1 MPTTILVTGATG
13 TIGSQVVNALSK
25 KEGVTVYAGVRNDGK
40 NAPDKAEKLK
50 RGNVTPVD
58 FDYDKPETLAAAL
71 KGVDKVF
78 LLTPFTPNQV
88 ELGIRL
94 VDAAKAA
101 GVKHLVKLS
110 ALGAEQEPGIQLG
123 RWHRAIEKHV
133 EASGLAWTFL
143 RPNNFMDNFIS
154 YYPPDKEG
162 AIYLPWGNGAC
173 SFIDARDVGAVAAAV
188 LTSSGHE
195 GKAYVPT
202 GPEAFTIAQ
211 AASTLSEVTGRAI
224 KYVDVPEA
232 AARKAMLDMGVPAW
246 MTDGMM
252 ELHAI
257 DKAGYATIVTTDVKT
272 LTGQAPRS
280 FRDFAR
286 DNAAKWPAS

>member
-1 MPTTILVTGATG
+1 MSTTILVTGATG
-13 TIGSQVVNALSK
+13 TIGSQVVAHLAK
-25 KEGVTVYAGVRNDGK
+25 KQDVTIRAGVRDAAKAKGK
-40 NAPDKAEKLK
+40 LGA
-50 RGNVTPVD
+50 NVTPVD
-58 FDYDKPETLAAAL
+58 FDYEKPDTLAAAC
-71 KGVDKVF
+71 KGADKVF
-78 LLTPFTPNQV
+78 LLTPFAPNQV
-88 ELGIRL
+88 ELGTRL

-101 GVKHLVKLS
+101 GVKHIVKLS
-110 ALGAEQEPGIQLG
+110 AMGADQEPGIQLG

-133 EASGLAWTFL
+133 EASGIAWTFL
-143 RPNNFMDNFIS
+143 RPNNFMDNFVS

-173 SFIDARDVGAVAAAV
+173 SFIDARDVGAVAAAC

-211 AASTLSEVTGRAI
+211 AAATLSEVTGRNI

-232 AARKAMLDMGVPAW
+232 AAKKAMLDMGLPAW
-246 MTDGMM
+246 MVDGMM
-252 ELHAI
+252 ELHAV
-257 DKAGYATIVTTDVKT
+257 DKAGYAAIVTDDVKT

-286 DNAAKWPAS
+286 DNKSKWSV